1 MRNTD
6 FDELIEVVATL
17 RSPHGCPWDKE
28 QNYKSMIP
36 QTLEEVYELIDAV
49 DKKDCFKIK
58 DELGDVL
65 LHVVMFSQMASE
77 NNDFTVFDVCRN
89 IKEKLI
95 RRHPHVFS
103 DTKINEVE
111 DVIKNWESIKQK
123 EKGNED
129 RKSVLDGVPESF
141 PALLKAYKL
150 GKKAA
155 QKGFDFDSDKDA
167 FCKVSEEVEEL
178 KEELSKANKENFRM
192 EEELGDLLFSIC
204 NLSRKLDINPE
215 IALNNASKKFYKRF
229 AKLEKEVSVQGKNL
243 DNMNLQEMDIIW
255 EAVKKLEN

>member
-1 MRNTD
+1 MRNTS
-6 FDELIEVVATL
+6 FDKLIEVVATL
-17 RSPHGCPWDKE
+17 RSPNGCPWDKE
-28 QNYKSMIP
+28 QNYESMVP
-36 QTLEEVYELIDAV
+36 QILEEVYELIDAV
-49 DKKDCFKIK
+49 DKKDCLKIK

-65 LHVVMFSQMASE
+65 LHVVMFSQIASE
-77 NNDFTVFDVCRN
+77 NNDFTVFDVCQN

-111 DVIKNWESIKQK
+111 DIIKNWENIKQK

-141 PALLKAYKL
+141 PALLRAYKL

-155 QKGFDFDSDKDA
+155 QKGFDFASSEDA

-178 KEELSKANKENFRM
+178 KEELFKTNKDSLRI
-192 EEELGDLLFSIC
+192 EEELGDLLFAIC
-204 NLSRKLDINPE
+204 NLSRKLNINPE
-215 IALNNASKKFYKRF
+215 IALNKASEKFYNRF
-229 AKLEKEVSVQGKNL
+229 IKLEEEVSNQGKDL

-255 EAVKKLEN
+255 EAVKKLKN